1 MFHWEPAYTTLL
13 IIAVMVVLLFY
24 RKIPSYIVALLV
36 MGALIVTGVVPADE
50 MFAGFSDTTTLIIL
64 FMGPVGEALIR
75 TGAGTALG
83 NGIISFA
90 KGSERRVLL
99 LVIFA
104 GTLLSAATPHT
115 GAFLALMPITVT
127 VAEMSGIPVKN
138 LMLPLAI
145 STAFGGKLTL
155 VGSTPNIMTNKFCA
169 EAGIREFGFFEFGHV
184 GIVIAVLGTILLVAL
199 YGRKRKDTAAG
210 TSVERQEQKIEL
222 RTYPVPQTKKGK
234 FHMWCSVAIMI
245 LAALLMVFIE
255 PLEEATGINIA
266 AVALI
271 MAVLTVLTGCLKPAE
286 FLQSVPWDAV
296 LLFASLIGVGV
307 AMEQSGAAQL
317 IASGILGLFPNASPM
332 ALLAIMFLTSGI
344 IAQFMSQTAALG
356 IMAPIFLLV
365 GQEAGMNPQI
375 VLMAVCTAV
384 GLAVATP
391 IGTPPN
397 VVAAARCGYTFGDFM
412 KVGIPVMLIAFVVS
426 MVMLPMIYPLMA

>member
-1 MFHWEPAYTTLL
+1 
-13 IIAVMVVLLFY
+13 
-24 RKIPSYIVALLV
+24 
-36 MGALIVTGVVPADE
+36 
-50 MFAGFSDTTTLIIL
+50 
-64 FMGPVGEALIR
+64 
-75 TGAGTALG
+75 
-83 NGIISFA
+83 
-90 KGSERRVLL
+90 
-99 LVIFA
+99 
-104 GTLLSAATPHT
+104 
-115 GAFLALMPITVT
+115 
-127 VAEMSGIPVKN
+127 
-138 LMLPLAI
+138 
-145 STAFGGKLTL
+145 
-155 VGSTPNIMTNKFCA
+155 
-169 EAGIREFGFFEFGHV
+169 
-184 GIVIAVLGTILLVAL
+184 
-199 YGRKRKDTAAG
+199 
-210 TSVERQEQKIEL
+210 
-222 RTYPVPQTKKGK
+222 
-234 FHMWCSVAIMI
+234 MWCSVAIMV
-245 LAALLMVFIE
+245 LTALLMVFIE

-286 FLQSVPWDAV
+286 FLEAVPWDAV